1 MKKFKNY
8 FWEGVDFLCV
18 LILYFLNYLQIVAKL
33 EEYPKM
39 KFIWAEISYLSM
51 W

>member
-18 LILYFLNYLQIVAKL
+18 LILYFLNSQIVAKL